1 MIDKKIDKTLV
12 EKYKFWFRQYAGQFK
27 TGSQDYN
34 DNIRL
39 KEEHSFRVC
48 REIRDVGIELKLN
61 DSALNLAEISA
72 LFHDVGRFEQ
82 YQRFGTFL
90 DFHSLNHA
98 ELGVDILEREKLFSE
113 INTATADILKK
124 AILYHNR
131 AELPAD
137 ADPQVLFYSRL
148 LRDADKLD
156 IWRVV
161 TEYYGRADRKR
172 NGLIELG
179 LPDNPGVSSEACKD
193 LEQCTIVKAAHVK
206 NLNDFKLLQLGWIFD
221 INFEPSFR
229 RIKKRRYL
237 EKIYDH
243 LPKSDAVKHVYQ
255 IVQNYL
261 KKNAR

>member
-1 MIDKKIDKTLV
+1 MIDKKIDNTLV
-12 EKYKFWFRQYAGQFK
+12 EKYKSWFRQYASQFK
-27 TGSQDYN
+27 TGSADYN

-39 KEEHSFRVC
+39 KEAHSFRVC
-48 REIRDVGIELKLN
+48 REIRDIGAELGL
-61 DSALNLAEISA
+61 DDTALNLAELSA
-72 LFHDVGRFEQ
+72 LFHDAGRFEQ

-98 ELGVDILEREKLFSE
+98 ELGVKILDREALFSE
-113 INTATADILKK
+113 INPATADILKK

-131 AELPAD
+131 AELPED
-137 ADPQVLFYSRL
+137 EDQQVLFFSKL

-161 TEYYGRADRKR
+161 TKYYGRAGQKR

-179 LPDNPGVSSEACKD
+179 LPDSPGVSSEACND
-193 LEQCTIVKAAHVK
+193 LEQCIIVKAAHVK

-221 INFEPSFR
+221 INFEPGFR
-229 RIKKRRYL
+229 KIKERQYL

-243 LPKSDAVKHVYQ
+243 LPKSDAVKHVYA

-261 KKNAR
+261 KKNAC